1 MTFLFGSDRMKQ
13 QARLASDIIA
23 TTSRSTSS
31 TTAGDGSMKSMWE
44 LGGLSAKQLLKHT
57 WRHFWKDR
65 VLDRSAV
72 LSFYFLLALFP
83 LILLLMTMLGMVL
96 ESGPVF
102 RETLHEY
109 LSSILPRSASTLVD
123 TTLGEIRRR
132 SGALKFSFALV
143 FSWWSAAKGMLAIV
157 DGLNIAYEVDET
169 RPWWKK
175 YLIASALTIVSL
187 VLFASS
193 ILITIE
199 GGRLSE
205 DIARYFGHGDFVIG
219 AWQGLRWILL
229 LGVIAVAF
237 NVLYTFAPN
246 LKHRQWHWLTPGT
259 VVGMSLWLLSSLAF
273 KTYLSF
279 FNQYSATYGSI
290 GAVIILLLWLYL
302 SGAAILVGGAVNSA
316 IERASTSGLDEER
329 NPGPTTTP
337 ELAKRDAN
345 ARDTTDFRRRATE
358 RWENEGGSTLPNA
371 RSDS

>member
-1 MTFLFGSDRMKQ
+1 MTAKRP
-13 QARLASDIIA
+13 ARIIGTSPTA
-23 TTSRSTSS
+23 TGDASTS
-31 TTAGDGSMKSMWE
+31 MWK
-44 LGGLSAKQLLKHT
+44 LGGLSAGELLRHT
-57 WRHFWKDR
+57 WRQFWKDR

-72 LSFYFLLALFP
+72 LSFYFLLSLFP

-102 RETLHEY
+102 RETLHDY
-109 LSSILPRSASTLVD
+109 LSSILPMSASALID

-143 FSWWSAAKGMLAIV
+143 FTWWSAAKGMLAIV
-157 DGLNIAYEVDET
+157 DGLNVAYDVAET

-205 DIARYFGHGDFVIG
+205 DIARYFGHDDFVNG

-246 LKHRQWHWLTPGT
+246 VKHRQWHWLTPGT
-259 VVGMSLWLLSSLAF
+259 VVGLSLWLLSSLAF
-273 KTYLSF
+273 KTYLGF

-290 GAVIILLLWLYL
+290 GAVIVLLLWLYL

-316 IERASTSGLDEER
+316 IEHASGLGQR
-329 NPGPTTTP
+329 QSPGLATGLP
-337 ELAKRDAN
+337 LAKATADNRN
-345 ARDTTDFRRRATE
+345 MIDFRRRATE
-358 RWENEGGSTLPNA
+358 RWESEGGPRFRTGAAIRDIAPAVDGTLEDRP
-371 RSDS
+371 S